1 MPAHNVLFLCTG
13 NSARS
18 VMAEAAISRWGN
30 GKFKGFSAGS
40 QPKGEVHPTTL
51 KLLSNLNYDVS
62 GFRSKSWDEFAGPG
76 AVPLD
81 FVFTVCDNAAGE
93 VCPIW
98 PGQPMTAHWGV
109 EDPAAFVGPEE
120 AALKYFKRIYLELE
134 ARIKVFTSLR
144 IEGLDRLSLQA
155 KLREI
160 GEAASVPEVRE

>member
-1 MPAHNVLFLCTG
+1 L
-13 NSARS
+13 
-18 VMAEAAISRWGN
+18 
-30 GKFKGFSAGS
+30 
-40 QPKGEVHPTTL
+40 TL
-51 KLLSNLNYDVS
+51 KLLSNLKYDVS

-109 EDPAAFVGPEE
+109 DDPAAFVGPEE
-120 AALKYFKRIYLELE
+120 AALKYFKRVYLELE

-155 KLREI
+155 RLREI
-160 GEAASVPEVRE
+160 AETASVPGVPGGVRE